1 MHAAKESGF
10 HQNGND
16 IVNVMLDG
24 VQFTIMH
31 QNTYRTIWTCLNQQ
45 LFYKHSEWIIKYW
58 NAANSLLLLHLADF
72 QLNER
77 IYVSYTSSGQVIAD
91 SKMVKLRQKERK
103 EFKEFHI
110 ALGGLLLFKKEH
122 KLLNQLLYYTNS
134 QPPHYVLIPDSLAE
148 IILLYMDLL
157 SSDSDSMYR
166 YEQKYPFLGLQ
177 AGVRNNS
184 IINGWIQKYLYILM
198 LRLATLNRTY
208 VYEDFYS
215 LPALPESLSEK
226 NEWLENVPIILK
238 QIEQNS
244 IPLEDITTI
253 LPLDQSCIYRAKH
266 KLKNALESLSN
277 SLTSAIQHQ
286 KVTQQLSED
295 EIQDFTK

>member
-1 MHAAKESGF
+1 
-10 HQNGND
+10 
-16 IVNVMLDG
+16 
-24 VQFTIMH
+24 
-31 QNTYRTIWTCLNQQ
+31 
-45 LFYKHSEWIIKYW
+45 
-58 NAANSLLLLHLADF
+58 
-72 QLNER
+72 
-77 IYVSYTSSGQVIAD
+77 
-91 SKMVKLRQKERK
+91 
-103 EFKEFHI
+103 
-110 ALGGLLLFKKEH
+110 
-122 KLLNQLLYYTNS
+122 
-134 QPPHYVLIPDSLAE
+134 
-148 IILLYMDLL
+148 MDLL

-208 VYEDFYS
+208 VYEDFIHCR
-215 LPALPESLSEK
+215 LFLNPCPKERMAG
-226 NEWLENVPIILK
+226 NVPIILK

-286 KVTQQLSED
+286 KLLNSCLKMKFR
-295 EIQDFTK
+295 ILPNSIR